1 MVMFVVAASL
11 SVCSGEEDR
20 GKKGQMTRPDNEAGS
35 CASPP
40 AHLLVRG
47 NAVVCNGPSGGV
59 CQDIDRGSGVTY
71 PSCECNEG
79 YDGKSCMSDKDEGER
94 NDERAKAEEGLKER
108 EKFERDSA
116 MCTGETSILCPALD
130 KDISDPSKAG
140 TCVAVFTTCF
150 GSNATALAAFKS
162 KKSSGCPQE
171 DSYFCEKQGKCSPRG
186 VPCAQHA
193 DCAAATPFRCRDW
206 TCAADKAGC
215 PAVSSSC
222 EAGHIMCPDGLCYDA
237 ADSGNSDDDYH
248 KSKECVRKGVH
259 WDGCPSETIECIG
272 KKGVCAISTEECTT
286 RVGCAPPLKNCG
298 VQRDPNTGKPVW
310 ATDGT
315 AAKMI
320 CAASCPEGDSHDRKP
335 KLHTSKVDGGKKD
348 QRIEAMDSLN
358 KIAMR
363 LKTLKD
369 GAFTVKDG
377 STVNFTVASVADS
390 LVQEGSF
397 GDYFASGALL
407 SALLQIEPS
416 AEITVIAGGLQL
428 DIPVLDPTALGNAT
442 ICTLLLA
449 NMQVMAVSDVTDIT
463 ETPNLVGQCTK
474 GELGTCSCAVEVT
487 HFSTFG
493 VVDTAMAYEAPGA
506 TTNKT
511 VTAAETFT
519 SPAAKLSP
527 VCGVMAYVSLA
538 VVLFAL

>member
-11 SVCSGEEDR
+11 SVGSGEEDR

-71 PSCECNEG
+71 PSCECKEVCSFCLLARLSSQKNNNIFSPGWCILFVMKTALDSWGSLSHSLAFMRACSLVLPLIVQG

-116 MCTGETSILCPALD
+116 MCTGETSILCPALN

-237 ADSGNSDDDYH
+237 ADSGISDDDYH

-259 WDGCPSETIECIG
+259 WDGIY
-272 KKGVCAISTEECTT
+272 
-286 RVGCAPPLKNCG
+286 
-298 VQRDPNTGKPVW
+298 
-310 ATDGT
+310 
-315 AAKMI
+315 MYMF
-320 CAASCPEGDSHDRKP
+320 
-335 KLHTSKVDGGKKD
+335 LHVH
-348 QRIEAMDSLN
+348 I
-358 KIAMR
+358 
-363 LKTLKD
+363 
-369 GAFTVKDG
+369 
-377 STVNFTVASVADS
+377 
-390 LVQEGSF
+390 
-397 GDYFASGALL
+397 Y
-407 SALLQIEPS
+407 
-416 AEITVIAGGLQL
+416 
-428 DIPVLDPTALGNAT
+428 
-442 ICTLLLA
+442 A
-449 NMQVMAVSDVTDIT
+449 NYNVYKYQ
-463 ETPNLVGQCTK
+463 
-474 GELGTCSCAVEVT
+474 
-487 HFSTFG
+487 
-493 VVDTAMAYEAPGA
+493 
-506 TTNKT
+506 
-511 VTAAETFT
+511 
-519 SPAAKLSP
+519 
-527 VCGVMAYVSLA
+527 
-538 VVLFAL
+538 